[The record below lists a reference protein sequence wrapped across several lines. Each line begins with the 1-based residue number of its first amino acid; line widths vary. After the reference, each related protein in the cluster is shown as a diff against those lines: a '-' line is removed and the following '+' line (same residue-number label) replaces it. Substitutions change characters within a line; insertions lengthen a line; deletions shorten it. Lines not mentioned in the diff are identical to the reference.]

1 MQFAGGITIV
11 ADYIIVGAGLAGSV
25 MAERI
30 ACELNRKVLVVEERN
45 HIAGNCYD
53 EMDPT
58 GILVHRYGPHIFHT
72 DHEDVFRY
80 LSRFTE
86 WREYQHRVL
95 GFIDGVKVP
104 LPFNF
109 NSMEKL
115 LPEGLSRRIQDKLLE
130 RYRYGSRV
138 PILELLND
146 EDPDVRFLADY
157 VYRKVFL
164 NYTVKQWGL
173 RPEEI
178 DPEVTA
184 RVPVV
189 LSRDDRYF
197 TDTYQGVPREGY
209 TRMIQRMLN
218 HENIKLLLNT
228 RHSEVLELR
237 DDKFHFMG
245 REFQGRV
252 IFTGKIDELF
262 NYSHGRLPYRSL
274 DLHFE
279 RLDTEWFQEA
289 ATVNYPNDYD
299 FTRITEFKHLHP
311 AESEKTV
318 TLREYPCKHDE
329 GNDPYYP
336 VFTDESRR
344 MYEKYRK
351 LAEKIDNLTLL
362 GRLAEYRYYDMDD
375 VVKRA
380 LEVFQEEIR

>member
-1 MQFAGGITIV
+1 MQFSGGITIV

-146 EDPDVRFLADY
+146 EDP
-157 VYRKVFL
+157 
-164 NYTVKQWGL
+164 
-173 RPEEI
+173 
-178 DPEVTA
+178 
-184 RVPVV
+184 
-189 LSRDDRYF
+189 
-197 TDTYQGVPREGY
+197 
-209 TRMIQRMLN
+209 
-218 HENIKLLLNT
+218 
-228 RHSEVLELR
+228 
-237 DDKFHFMG
+237 
-245 REFQGRV
+245 
-252 IFTGKIDELF
+252 
-262 NYSHGRLPYRSL
+262 
-274 DLHFE
+274 
-279 RLDTEWFQEA
+279 
-289 ATVNYPNDYD
+289 
-299 FTRITEFKHLHP
+299 
-311 AESEKTV
+311 
-318 TLREYPCKHDE
+318 
-329 GNDPYYP
+329 
-336 VFTDESRR
+336 
-344 MYEKYRK
+344 
-351 LAEKIDNLTLL
+351 
-362 GRLAEYRYYDMDD
+362 
-375 VVKRA
+375 
-380 LEVFQEEIR
+380 